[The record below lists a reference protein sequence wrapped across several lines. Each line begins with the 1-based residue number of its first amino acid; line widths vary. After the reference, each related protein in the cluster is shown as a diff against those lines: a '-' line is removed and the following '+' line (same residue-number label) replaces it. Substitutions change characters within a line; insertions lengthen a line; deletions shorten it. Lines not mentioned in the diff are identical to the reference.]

1 MIYKHNVVFLCNI
14 LFFRIKS
21 EKSFVFRRKIIDFL
35 KLTNHI
41 VDFPLTAAC
50 LGVCCF
56 VFDVISGIVQQ
67 PSLLPV
73 IDLKF
78 QNLHN
83 ISGDLPVGDREH
95 DFDPPVEVAGHPV
108 GTGAIEAFFCAEA
121 EYSCV
126 FQIAVND
133 TDYPQIFA
141 IFRNQR

>member
-21 EKSFVFRRKIIDFL
+21 EKSFVFRRKIIGFL

-95 DFDPPVEVAGHPV
+95 DFDPPVEVAGASSRHWRNR
-108 GTGAIEAFFCAEA
+108 G
-121 EYSCV
+121 V
-126 FQIAVND
+126 FLRRSR
-133 TDYPQIFA
+133 IFL
-141 IFRNQR
+141 RVPDSGQ